1 MKTVSIWYLS
11 DYEGGGALAEA
22 LKSLSFN
29 VTRVEG
35 CDFSSS
41 PINAELPNMLVVDC
55 ANLPVDQMFKM
66 LKADSRIQNFQKFI
80 IVPAEKADNAIA
92 LSGDLLHVDFIS
104 RPFNRRELLILF
116 EKAVLVEQYRH
127 MMKSIS
133 REAEHR
139 IETFE
144 SLVHIHKNRDNHI
157 ADKDKDLLDRMISYE
172 KNVVA
177 EQKKLNE
184 DIREFTALRHKELF
198 DLKSRLKAEELL
210 DVFRHSEMVSANE
223 LIKAQQSVLDF
234 STKELESA
242 RNIIKATEITRE
254 LSREEAMGLHEQ
266 LKVERE
272 KSARLTAELDA
283 LRKKNPK

>member
-11 DYEGGGALAEA
+11 DYEGGGALADA
-22 LKSLSFN
+22 LKALSFN

-35 CDFSSS
+35 RDFSSS
-41 PINAELPNMLVVDC
+41 PINAELPNMFVIDC
-55 ANLPVDQMFKM
+55 VNLPVEQMFSM
-66 LKADSRIQNFQKFI
+66 LKADSRLQNFQKFI
-80 IVPAEKADNAIA
+80 MIPADKADYAIA
-92 LSGDLLHVDFIS
+92 LSGDILHIDFIS

-127 MMKSIS
+127 MMKAVSL
-133 REAEHR
+133 EAEHR

-144 SLVHIHKNRDNHI
+144 SLVHVHKNRENHI
-157 ADKDKDLLDRMISYE
+157 ADKDKDLLERMISYE

-184 DIREFTALRHKELF
+184 DIREFTALRQKELF

-210 DVFRHSEMVSANE
+210 DVFRHSEMISANE

-234 STKELESA
+234 STKELEAA
-242 RNIIKATEITRE
+242 RNIIKASEITGE
-254 LSREEAMGLHEQ
+254 LSREEAKALHEQ
-266 LKVERE
+266 LKAE
-272 KSARLTAELDA
+272 KEKNARLTAELEA
-283 LRKKNPK
+283 SRKKNQK